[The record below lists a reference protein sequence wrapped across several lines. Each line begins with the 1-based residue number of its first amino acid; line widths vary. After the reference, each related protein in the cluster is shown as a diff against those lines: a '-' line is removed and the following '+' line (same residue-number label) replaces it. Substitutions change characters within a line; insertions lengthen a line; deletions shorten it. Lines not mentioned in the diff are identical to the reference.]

1 MRPTVHD
8 FLSQSATAFAAAHLG
23 MGAERSVTVWE
34 NHDDEVSYEAPER
47 HTFSLYLQGGTGT
60 SRLDKGALAGWQGAV
75 CVMPEGEAS
84 DWKITEPFRF
94 VHLYVSDKALRA
106 AFSEVHE
113 CDARQLD
120 LRDETFVAAP
130 SIALPL
136 FRIAEAAM
144 AQDALKADE
153 AFAVM
158 VAHLTRGAPVL
169 KGGLSPH
176 QLRRVDEWVRAH
188 MDGVI
193 HLEDLAALTGLSVF
207 HFHRM
212 FKLAR
217 GMAPSEWVMMQRI
230 NLARQLLRAGETAA
244 GVSAAC
250 GFANQSHMTRA
261 FRKQTGMTPGHYRE
275 LAAGAAGQLR

>member
-8 FLSQSATAFAAAHLG
+8 VLSRSSTALAATHLG
-23 MGAERSVTVWE
+23 MGAERAVTIWE

-47 HTFSLYLQGGTGT
+47 HTFSLYLEGGAGT
-60 SRLDKGALAGWQGAV
+60 SRLDKGALPGWQGAV

-106 AFSEVHE
+106 AFAEVHD
-113 CDARQLD
+113 CDARRLD

-130 SIALPL
+130 SIAVPL
-136 FRIAEAAM
+136 LQMAA
-144 AQDALKADE
+144 AAVTADALKADE
-153 AFAVM
+153 AFAGM
-158 VAHLTRGAPVL
+158 VAHLSLAAPLL

-212 FKLAR
+212 FKLTR

-230 NLARQLLRAGETAA
+230 NLAKELLRAGETVA

-261 FRKQTGMTPGHYRE
+261 FRKQTGMTPGRYGE
-275 LAAGAAGQLR
+275 LTAVSTGKRR

>member
-1 MRPTVHD
+1 MRQTVHD
-8 FLSQSATAFAAAHLG
+8 FLSQSSTAFAAAHLG
-23 MGAERSVTVWE
+23 MGAERAVTVWE
-34 NHDDEVSYEAPER
+34 NHDDEMSYEAPER

-60 SRLDKGALAGWQGAV
+60 SRLDKGALPGWQGAV

-106 AFSEVHE
+106 AFSEVHD
-113 CDARQLD
+113 CDARRLD
-120 LRDETFVAAP
+120 LKDETFVAAP
-130 SIALPL
+130 AIAVPL
-136 FRIAEAAM
+136 FQMAEAAITE
-144 AQDALKADE
+144 DALKADE

-158 VAHLTRGAPVL
+158 VGHLSRGAPVL

-176 QLRRVDEWVRAH
+176 QLRRVDDWVRAH
-188 MDGVI
+188 MDAVI

-261 FRKQTGMTPGHYRE
+261 FRKQTGMTPGRFRE
-275 LAAGAAGQLR
+275 LAAGTRG